1 MSIGEQAKEVGW
13 EKGEKWA
20 ALGFDWVKPAS

>member
-20 ALGFDWVKPAS
+20 ALGFD